1 MVGLGSV
8 DNTSDAAKPVSTA
21 QQTALDLKAPLASPA
36 FTGTVSGIT
45 APMVGLSNVD
55 NTSDVNKPVST
66 AQQAAL
72 NIKANLAS
80 PTFMGV
86 PSAPTPTTGTNT
98 TQLATTAF
106 VRSEISNLVASAPA
120 ALDTLNELAL
130 AIGSDASF
138 STTISN
144 QIGLKAPINNPTFT
158 GTVNGI
164 TATMVGLSNVDNT
177 SDANKPVS
185 TAQQTALDLKAN
197 LASPTFTGTVGG
209 ISKAMVGLGN
219 ADNTSDANKPVST
232 AQQTALDLKAPLASP
247 AFTGTVSGISKE
259 MVGLALVD
267 NTSDVNKPVS
277 TAQQSALDLKAPLES
292 PTFIGTVS
300 GISKAMVELGDVDN
314 TSDAAKPVSTAQQ
327 SALDLKANLA
337 SPTFTG
343 TVTGITAAMVGLG
356 NVNNTS
362 DVNKPVS
369 TAQQTALD
377 LKANLASP
385 AFTGTVTGITAAM
398 VGLGNVNNTSDV
410 NKPVSTAQQTAL
422 DLKANLA
429 SPAFTGTVTGIS
441 KAMVGLGSVDN
452 TADAV
457 KPVSAAQQTALD
469 LKANLASPA
478 FTGTVTGIT
487 KTMVGLGNVDNTSDV
502 NKPVSTAQQTAL
514 DLKAN
519 LASPTFTGTVTGISK
534 AMVGLGSVDNTAD
547 AVKPVSAA
555 QQTALDLKANLSS
568 PTFTGTVSGITAAM
582 VGLGSV
588 NNTADAVK
596 PVSTAQQAA
605 LDLKANLASPT
616 FTGVVNGP
624 AVSIGG
630 ATVGTNVLSVNGDVS
645 FNGNLS
651 IGKDVTIIGRLA
663 VQQYQQNAIINTTT
677 TNYALIVSEDLSL
690 NGRVYTSG
698 DASLNGNVYAGKS
711 LTVNGNI
718 NINGNIVG
726 PSTGTHSIG
735 GTLTTT
741 TSVTT
746 TSSVL
751 GNETVTGSET
761 IAGGLFVTGGDASF
775 NNRLFVLKDASMSG
789 NVAVAG
795 NLTVTGTV
803 SFPVGSISAATI
815 SGGFPYVD
823 LTTAQTV
830 AGIKTFSSKLVA
842 GADLSANARLSVAS
856 DASVGGNV
864 AVAGNTTVTGSL
876 TVTGPVSF
884 PAGAISAATI
894 SGGFPYVD
902 LTTAQTVAG
911 VKTFSSKLIAGAD
924 LSANGNVSVAGNLNV
939 TNITGY
945 STPTST
951 LDSWM
956 LTNLIN
962 APPAITFGTPTITSS
977 YIYVPWSYPTQIQS
991 GVLGYLPVISK
1002 LTIEYGTGS
1011 AGSRTLVGN
1020 LLANALA
1027 ADYINDY
1034 TTNSNPNVLNS
1045 STTPITGIIFAKAN
1059 SAGILGTPASTKEAA
1074 MGTVITTTFGSDSGT
1089 RRALLFYDSN
1099 IASLNSSSNFYVNI
1113 YYKNNNTNN
1122 NVAYSYPTGYTL
1134 TGFPSAPRNVSQTA
1148 SATNSMTIQYYDP
1161 SYGDALNPTNAATVN
1176 AYQLTY
1182 QSYNAAARYGGNVY
1196 VQSTT
1201 VSATAPS
1208 TTTVTPDGALVNNAS
1223 KAILGLYPDA
1233 SYSVTVQAQNTGNTT
1248 YGASST
1254 VFYAST
1260 AALSV
1265 PVTSYNISGLFPTNI
1280 GSSTNNYSVAS
1291 AATTPATVNNLIVE
1305 STATV
1310 KTTTSAFKAVVND
1323 YSTRGTNGSITSRM
1337 YLTASVTGARTAT
1350 GANVAFNTVYPIDAV
1365 PSAETFNNITIT
1377 PTGVV
1382 DYYSAGATGGL
1393 VTGSDGFYQEATCNM
1408 TLGTGLLVPSS
1419 SQYTVT
1425 LSRSCTSG
1433 VTPTSSSY
1441 SFYYD
1446 NLTDNPG
1453 TPTINSFALAT
1464 GTNAPSTTQIC
1475 GVNVIWGTPTFDVS
1489 YSVTNMGNYF
1499 YKSPLVNYS
1508 STSNSNTIISA
1519 TETAIPSYG
1528 TNVTDGKLNPTVNF
1542 TNRIVSGGTST
1553 TAFATSIPL
1562 TITANN
1568 INGSS
1573 PVANATAISAIIDYA
1588 SYTLITS
1595 TLPTTVP
1602 TVSTSATI
1610 GSRVQAGANTGSELT
1625 TSNGFGTVYAT
1636 ASPLYD
1642 HAQSLLAA
1650 NTTYGAE
1657 LQIANGRFQ
1666 TRSGATTAYLN
1677 YPAYSYPTNAGLN
1690 YTEISATGYR
1700 YATFVWKIVS
1710 PALNYTSVTFTING
1724 STGTVPTVS
1733 NFSTGFA
1740 NGTKNIRLYYRTED
1754 SGAAAVGSSVTSYWI
1769 DANSNAGTRVSA
1781 NNASASDARPL
1792 YGLIATPTATQ
1803 YSVLLPLRSWSSL
1816 AGTAYLYCKIG
1827 LPMDETYAFQSI
1839 SASLGTASAV
1849 I

>member
-1 MVGLGSV
+1 MVGLGSVNNTSDAAKPVSTAQQTALDLKANLASPTFTGTVTGITKTMVGLGSV

-21 QQTALDLKAPLASPA
+21 QQTALDLKADLASPT

-45 APMVGLSNVD
+45 KTMVGLGSVD
-55 NTSDVNKPVST
+55 NTSD
-66 AQQAAL
+66 
-72 NIKANLAS
+72 
-80 PTFMGV
+80 
-86 PSAPTPTTGTNT
+86 SA
-98 TQLATTAF
+98 
-106 VRSEISNLVASAPA
+106 
-120 ALDTLNELAL
+120 
-130 AIGSDASF
+130 
-138 STTISN
+138 
-144 QIGLKAPINNPTFT
+144 
-158 GTVNGI
+158 
-164 TATMVGLSNVDNT
+164 
-177 SDANKPVS
+177 KPVS

-197 LASPTFTGTVGG
+197 LASPTFTGTVTG
-209 ISKAMVGLGN
+209 ITATMVGLG
-219 ADNTSDANKPVST
+219 S
-232 AQQTALDLKAPLASP
+232 
-247 AFTGTVSGISKE
+247 
-259 MVGLALVD
+259 
-267 NTSDVNKPVS
+267 VN
-277 TAQQSALDLKAPLES
+277 
-292 PTFIGTVS
+292 
-300 GISKAMVELGDVDN
+300 N
-314 TSDAAKPVSTAQQ
+314 TSDAA
-327 SALDLKANLA
+327 
-337 SPTFTG
+337 
-343 TVTGITAAMVGLG
+343 
-356 NVNNTS
+356 
-362 DVNKPVS
+362 
-369 TAQQTALD
+369 
-377 LKANLASP
+377 
-385 AFTGTVTGITAAM
+385 
-398 VGLGNVNNTSDV
+398 
-410 NKPVSTAQQTAL
+410 KPVSTAQQTAL

-452 TADAV
+452 TADAA
-457 KPVSAAQQTALD
+457 KPVSTAQQTALD

-478 FTGTVTGIT
+478 FTGTVT
-487 KTMVGLGNVDNTSDV
+487 
-502 NKPVSTAQQTAL
+502 
-514 DLKAN
+514 
-519 LASPTFTGTVTGISK
+519 
-534 AMVGLGSVDNTAD
+534 
-547 AVKPVSAA
+547 
-555 QQTALDLKANLSS
+555 
-568 PTFTGTVSGITAAM
+568 GITAAM

-690 NGRVYTSG
+690 NGRVFTSG
-698 DASLNGNVYAGKS
+698 DSSLNGNVYAGKS

-803 SFPVGSISAATI
+803 SFPAGS
-815 SGGFPYVD
+815 
-823 LTTAQTV
+823 
-830 AGIKTFSSKLVA
+830 
-842 GADLSANARLSVAS
+842 
-856 DASVGGNV
+856 
-864 AVAGNTTVTGSL
+864 
-876 TVTGPVSF
+876 
-884 PAGAISAATI
+884 ISAATI

-911 VKTFSSKLIAGAD
+911 VKTFSSKLVAGAD

-977 YIYVPWSYPTQIQS
+977 YIYVPWSYPTQIQV
-991 GVLGYLPVISK
+991 GAFNTYLPAISK

-1011 AGSRTLVGN
+1011 AGSRVLRGN

-1045 STTPITGIIFAKAN
+1045 STTPITGVIFAKAN

-1099 IASLNSSSNFYVNI
+1099 IAALNSSSNFYVNV

-1134 TGFPSAPRNVSQTA
+1134 TGFPSAPRSVSQTA
-1148 SATNSMTIQYYDP
+1148 SAADSMTIQYYDP
-1161 SYGDALNPTNAATVN
+1161 LYGDALNPTNAATVN

-1182 QSYNAAARYGGNVY
+1182 QSYSAAARYGGAVS
-1196 VQSTT
+1196 VSSTT

-1208 TTTVTPDGALVNNAS
+1208 NTTVTPGATATNNAS
-1223 KAILGLYPDA
+1223 KAISGLYPDA
-1233 SYSVTVQAQNTGNTT
+1233 SYSVTVQAQNTGNTS

-1280 GSSTNNYSVAS
+1280 GSSTNYYSVAT
-1291 AATTPATVNNLIVE
+1291 AATVNNLIVE
-1305 STATV
+1305 STAAA

-1323 YSTRGTNGSITSRM
+1323 YSTRGTNGSTTSKM
-1337 YLTASVTGARTAT
+1337 FLTASVSGARTAT
-1350 GANVAFNTVYPIDAV
+1350 GANVAFNTVYPIGAA
-1365 PSAETFNNITIT
+1365 PSAVTLGNITIT

-1382 DYYSAGATGGL
+1382 DYYPSTGTGGV

-1446 NLTDNPG
+1446 NLTGNPNTLTIG
-1453 TPTINSFALAT
+1453 TAFAL
-1464 GTNAPSTTQIC
+1464 GTVTSIAIC
-1475 GVNVIWGTPTFDVS
+1475 GVNVIYGTPAFTVS
-1489 YSVTNMGNYF
+1489 YSANNMGNYF

-1508 STSNSNTIISA
+1508 SVDSNSNTIINA
-1519 TETAIPSYG
+1519 TQTTIPNYAS
-1528 TNVTDGKLNPTVNF
+1528 NVTSDKLNTTVNF
-1542 TNRIVSGGTST
+1542 TSMAVSGGTSSSVFT
-1553 TAFATSIPL
+1553 TSIPL

-1568 INGSS
+1568 INGS
-1573 PVANATAISAIIDYA
+1573 ANISATAIAAIIDGP
-1588 SYTLITS
+1588 SYTLVNSMASVPANIPQLTNTTAVAGARIWSGLNPGAYELAVTTAFSNANLLNSGASYS
-1595 TLPTTVP
+1595 TLTT
-1602 TVSTSATI
+1602 
-1610 GSRVQAGANTGSELT
+1610 
-1625 TSNGFGTVYAT
+1625 
-1636 ASPLYD
+1636 LYD
-1642 HAQSLLAA
+1642 HTQTIASDNYA
-1650 NTTYGAE
+1650 GE
-1657 LQIANGRFQ
+1657 LQIANGKFQ
-1666 TRSGATTAYLN
+1666 TKTGSTTAYLN
-1677 YPAYSYPTNAGLN
+1677 YSTLRYSASSLN
-1690 YTEISATGYR
+1690 TVNYSAITATTGTYR
-1700 YATFVWKIVS
+1700 YSTFIWKIPS
-1710 PALNYTSVTFTING
+1710 SASTSYTSVTFTINNPSPAPSYNDTTSVASIG
-1724 STGTVPTVS
+1724 GEV
-1733 NFSTGFA
+1733 
-1740 NGTKNIRLYYRTED
+1740 IRFFYRIED
-1754 SGAAAVGSSVTSYWI
+1754 ATSATTAQVGSSISTSWINANSKSGSQANSTTYVDPSTYSPYYGVTRTGTTNGTSY
-1769 DANSNAGTRVSA
+1769 SVSI
-1781 NNASASDARPL
+1781 P
-1792 YGLIATPTATQ
+1792 AT
-1803 YSVLLPLRSWSSL
+1803 SWTGS
-1816 AGTAYLYCKIG
+1816 TYLYCRIG
-1827 LPMDETYAFQSI
+1827 LPMAQTFSFTGITAAFGTDTY
-1839 SASLGTASAV
+1839 
-1849 I
+1849 